1 MNTVLPGQLIF
12 FFNESLNISLKCL
25 LAEGLKQKLKLPFAE
40 THFWFLPI
48 KDVDNITDFFFPN
61 IIVV

>member
-1 MNTVLPGQLIF
+1 MSTVLPGQLI

-40 THFWFLPI
+40 THSWFLPL
-48 KDVDNITDFFFPN
+48 
-61 IIVV
+61 